1 MNTIAN
7 ELINDLQ
14 DFMFNEENIKSYLK
28 KREEYYI
35 ECKLQK
41 EKEKVIEK
49 NITENKVNKSKSS
62 IYFPNQQDSLFWC
75 YYIIINGDTKYEML
89 QNKNFLVAKQMKIEL
104 VEKIRKHKDI
114 IKTYKFDTLTGIESN
129 LANDDKLNCKTF
141 CTLCAIE
148 NINIIY
154 IRKNTYFELL
164 MNDTDVVY
172 IIKEVP
178 AQSKY
183 VFKYGFEIS
192 NKESSNSIKE
202 SLYKIES
209 INKPIKCESAYK
221 VQDLIDICSKL
232 GIEINNSTT
241 GKKITKKEMY
251 ELIIQYF

>member
-1 MNTIAN
+1 MNTN
-7 ELINDLQ
+7 NNLINDLQ

-28 KREEYYI
+28 KRDEYYKHQLDKEVDVKI
-35 ECKLQK
+35 CKEVK
-41 EKEKVIEK
+41 EVKEVKVK
-49 NITENKVNKSKSS
+49 PS
-62 IYFPNQQDSLFWC
+62 IYFPNQQDSLYWC
-75 YYIIINGDTKYEML
+75 YYIISNGDTKYEML

-104 VEKIRKHKDI
+104 VEKIRKYKNI
-114 IKTYKFDTLTGIESN
+114 VKIYKFDTLSGIESN
-129 LANDDKLNCKTF
+129 LANDDKINCKTF

-172 IIKEVP
+172 IVKEVP

-183 VFKYGFEIS
+183 VFKYGFEIAT
-192 NKESSNSIKE
+192 KESLESIKE

-209 INKPIKCESAYK
+209 INKPIKCESSYK
-221 VQDLIDICSKL
+221 VQELIDICSKF
-232 GIEINNSTT
+232 GFEISNNST